1 MNDVKFTDNSKE
13 FIEEKNRAVIAA
25 LEAIG
30 LTAEAYA
37 KLDCPVDTGLL
48 RNSITHAVSGERTA
62 IDSYEASRPIKGED
76 EVRKGTYEGTIGKKN
91 EATVFIGTNVE
102 YAEEVEYNDR
112 ARHTTGK
119 AHFLRDAATTHTQEY
134 KNIVMEQLKS

>member
-13 FIEEKNRAVIAA
+13 FIEEKNRVIMAA

-37 KLDCPVDTGLL
+37 KADCPVDTGRL
-48 RNSITHAVSGERTA
+48 RNSISHQA
-62 IDSYEASRPIKGED
+62 IDDTAY
-76 EVRKGTYEGTIGKKN
+76 
-91 EATVFIGTNVE
+91 IGTNVE
-102 YAEEVEYNDR
+102 YAKYVEYNDR

-134 KNIVMEQLKS
+134 KNIVLEQLKS